1 MRHKTS
7 WLYKAFPEDA
17 QRAVSELSMMGAAL
31 LLIAFMV
38 SHTIGLT
45 GKLPQCYFLK
55 KTGLFCPACG
65 GTRAVEAL
73 MHGSVIKSLKMH
85 PIVLYGTVCAML
97 FVIGEIISRL
107 AHYRPGIMRARA
119 IHFLVGVSLFG
130 LHFYLQNFF

>member
-17 QRAVSELSMMGAAL
+17 QRAVSELSIMGAAL

-55 KTGLFCPACG
+55 KNRAFLPGLWRNEG
-65 GTRAVEAL
+65 G
-73 MHGSVIKSLKMH
+73 GSAYAWLGYKK
-85 PIVLYGTVCAML
+85 P
-97 FVIGEIISRL
+97 
-107 AHYRPGIMRARA
+107 
-119 IHFLVGVSLFG
+119 
-130 LHFYLQNFF
+130 

>member
-1 MRHKTS
+1 MRSKIS

-17 QRAVSELSMMGAAL
+17 QRAVSELSMIGAAL
-31 LLIAFMV
+31 LLIALLI

-45 GKLPQCYFLK
+45 GKLPQCYFLR

-65 GTRAVEAL
+65 GTRAMEAL
-73 MHGSVIKSLKMH
+73 MHGAVVESLQMH
-85 PIVLYGTVCAML
+85 PIVLYGTVCTIL

-107 AHYRPGIMRARA
+107 AHYRPSIMCARTM
-119 IHFLVGVSLFG
+119 HFLVGIGLFG